1 MVDFLRDFIKVLRA
15 SDVRISTS
23 ETIDAMNVAS
33 AVGLEDKMLLK
44 ESLSQCLA
52 KSLRE
57 KEIFEE
63 CYENF
68 FKESYMNLSNLEENN
83 DDKIGEINTDI
94 SFESGQNLL
103 PKEDEDLETMYN
115 NSDRTALMSSMA
127 LAAREV
133 GLSQIRLFTQTGM
146 FTRKIFEFMGLEK
159 LNNDIFQASREGNLK
174 RENDLKELRERI
186 RLEIRDYVE
195 QQVKLRTSQS
205 GRQLREEALSQVRLS
220 QVDRSDLAIM
230 TNIIR
235 KMAKR
240 LVSLHSRR
248 KKKANRGQL
257 DIRSTLRVN
266 QEYDGLLFETVWKKK
281 KVDRPKVI
289 TLCDVSGSVANVARF
304 FLMFLYSLTEVLPHI
319 RTFAFSNKAGE
330 VTDLFETKDIENASA
345 ETLLLYGGGS
355 TDYGQALIDLEGF
368 IETDIDK
375 KTTLIILG
383 DARSNFGD
391 PRTDILKSFQEKS
404 KRVIF
409 LNPEPAGLWGTGD
422 SEMKRFLPYCGKA
435 KYCSSLKDLERV
447 VDDLLRMAF

>member
-33 AVGLEDKMLLK
+33 VVGLEDKILLK
-44 ESLSQCLA
+44 ESLSQSLA

-68 FKESYMNLSNLEENN
+68 FKESYMNFSSP
-83 DDKIGEINTDI
+83 DDKKDDKLNDANKDI
-94 SFESGQNLL
+94 DSEPDQDIL
-103 PKEDEDLETMYN
+103 PREEDLESMYN
-115 NSDRTALMSSMA
+115 DSDRTALMSSMA
-127 LAAREV
+127 LASREV

-159 LNNDIFQASREGNLK
+159 LNNDIFQASREGNLE

-230 TNIIR
+230 INIVR

-257 DIRSTLRVN
+257 DVRSTLRAN
-266 QEYDGLLFETVWKKK
+266 QGYDGLLFETVWKKTR
-281 KVDRPKVI
+281 VNRPKVI

-304 FLMFLYSLTEVLPHI
+304 FLMFLYSLSEVIPHI

-330 VTDLFETKDIENASA
+330 VTDLFETKDIEVASA

-391 PRTDILKSFQEKS
+391 PRTDILKSLQEKS

-409 LNPEPAGLWGTGD
+409 LNPEPVGLWGTGD
-422 SEMKRFLPYCGKA
+422 SEMKRFVPYCGKA

>member
-33 AVGLEDKMLLK
+33 VVGLEDKILLK
-44 ESLSQCLA
+44 ESLSQSLA

-68 FKESYMNLSNLEENN
+68 FKESYMNFSSP
-83 DDKIGEINTDI
+83 DDKKDDKFNDANKDIDSELDQDIFPGE
-94 SFESGQNLL
+94 
-103 PKEDEDLETMYN
+103 EDLESMYN
-115 NSDRTALMSSMA
+115 ESDRTALMSSMA
-127 LAAREV
+127 LASREV

-159 LNNDIFQASREGNLK
+159 LNNDIFQASREGNLE

-230 TNIIR
+230 INIVR

-257 DIRSTLRVN
+257 DVRSTLRAN
-266 QEYDGLLFETVWKKK
+266 QEYDGLLFETVWKKT
-281 KVDRPKVI
+281 KVNRPKVI

-304 FLMFLYSLTEVLPHI
+304 FLMFLYSLSEVLPHI

-330 VTDLFETKDIENASA
+330 VTDLFETKDIEEASA

-391 PRTDILKSFQEKS
+391 PRTDILKSLQEKS

-409 LNPEPAGLWGTGD
+409 LNPEPKGLWGTGD
-422 SEMKRFLPYCGKA
+422 SEMKRFLPYCGKTR
-435 KYCSSLKDLERV
+435 YCSSLKDLERV